1 MSNQT
6 FFAGARDVTISGGT
20 FTAINNTFVNVRV
33 DNGNPADV
41 LPVPQKPNSST
52 LFTGRRDLVD
62 RVKNHFGLRAAGEP
76 LNRRSFLLYGMGG
89 IGKTQICL
97 KFTEEM
103 EDVLSHILG

>member
-1 MSNQT
+1 
-6 FFAGARDVTISGGT
+6 
-20 FTAINNTFVNVRV
+20 
-33 DNGNPADV
+33 
-41 LPVPQKPNSST
+41 VPQKPNSST

-62 RVKNHFGLRAAGEP
+62 RLKNHFGLRAAGEP

-103 EDVLSHILG
+103 EDVCVFTSSLKGISNHPSAKLADLDGSPQAVLQWMAYLPEEWLIV